1 MDMIIRKADIS
12 DIKDI
17 YNITRKAFNKYALN
31 LGLPQRVSALKETEE
46 IIKDELA
53 NKNILIA
60 CLNNEAIGS
69 IRYEIMPG
77 NIAYISRFGVNPT
90 IQNNGIGKALFLG
103 VEDALI
109 KANIKAVTLHTASKV
124 TALIHFYNNLGFYI
138 HSTTSDRGYIRALL
152 CKEFI
157 HGESLDLS
165 CVQSI

>member
-17 YNITRKAFNKYALN
+17 YMITREAFNKYALD
-31 LGLPQRVSALKETEE
+31 LGLPQKVSALKETEE
-46 IIKDELA
+46 AIKDEFD
-53 NKNILIA
+53 NKNMLIA

-77 NIAYISRFGVNPT
+77 NIAYISRFGVKPT
-90 IQNNGIGKALFLG
+90 IQNNGIGKALFLA

-109 KANIKAVTLHTASKV
+109 KDNIKVVALHTASKMTV
-124 TALIHFYNNLGFYI
+124 LIRFYYSLGFHI

-152 CKEFI
+152 CKEFVQ
-157 HGESLDLS
+157 GESLDLS